1 MISIYLTDH
10 ISINVLT
17 NKLPNRASYPTY
29 LYGLGRTWLVI
40 ECFTLEQSA
49 ELECRNA
56 ELRWK
61 KLIKNRGNEEIQSTQ
76 RAHISIIEFN

>member
-1 MISIYLTDH
+1 MISINLTYR

-17 NKLPNRASYPTY
+17 NKVPKLVSYQTY

-40 ECFTLEQSA
+40 EYFTLEQSA
-49 ELECRNA
+49 GKCWASL
-56 ELRWK
+56 K

-76 RAHISIIEFN
+76 RTHISIIEFN